1 MTFTLFVLM
10 LDEVEALRVI
20 LPRIKK
26 EWVDEVLLLDGGS
39 ADGSIEYAE
48 SLGFK
53 VTRQK
58 SRGLLEATKEG
69 HGLVRT
75 DYVIQFTPDN
85 NMIPEKIPEL
95 VAKIKE
101 GGYDMVIVSRYLDG
115 AKSHDDSLVS
125 GFGNW
130 MFTAMVNV
138 LFGSRYTDVLG
149 FYRAFRTDLFKELG
163 FEIKLSVDTQ
173 LCIRCARKKLKVAE
187 IPGDEPKRI
196 GGKSSRSIL
205 KNGWIEL
212 TTILGEF
219 FRR

>member
-1 MTFTLFVLM
+1 MTFTLFILM
-10 LDEVEALRVI
+10 RNEIEALRVI

-26 EWVDEVLLLDGGS
+26 EWVDEILLLDGGS
-39 ADGSIEYAE
+39 TDGSIEYAE
-48 SLGFK
+48 SVGFK

-58 SRGLLEATKEG
+58 SKGLLEGTKEG
-69 HGLVRT
+69 HRMVRT

-95 VAKIKE
+95 TAKVRE
-101 GGYDMVIVSRYLDG
+101 GYDMVIVSRYLKG
-115 AKSHDDSLVS
+115 AKSHDDNVIT

-130 MFTAMVNV
+130 MFTTMVNV
-138 LFGSRYTDVLG
+138 LFGAHYTDVLG
-149 FYRAFRTDLFKELG
+149 FYRAFRTNLFEELG

-173 LCIRCARKKLKVAE
+173 LCIRCTKKKLRVAE

-196 GGKSSRSIL
+196 GGASSRSIL

-219 FRR
+219 FG